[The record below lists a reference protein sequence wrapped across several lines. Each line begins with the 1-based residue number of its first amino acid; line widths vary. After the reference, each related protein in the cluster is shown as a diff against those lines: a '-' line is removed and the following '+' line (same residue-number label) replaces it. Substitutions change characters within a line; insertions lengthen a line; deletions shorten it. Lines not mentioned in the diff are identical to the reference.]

1 MVTSYNS
8 KPPHFELD
16 MRANFLKLLSILI
29 RVYNDENEGLDK
41 ENYNKHR
48 AAISRALDYMTEH
61 YSEKIYL
68 EDLCKLLLMSPTY
81 FSSVFKQMTGKTFT
95 EQLNSIRINKA
106 KEMLMDHS
114 KTVSMI
120 ALELGFTD
128 SAYFDRVF
136 KKEVGISPGK
146 FRKYL

>member
-1 MVTSYNS
+1 MYV
-8 KPPHFELD
+8 PQ
-16 MRANFLKLLSILI
+16 
-29 RVYNDENEGLDK
+29 DE
-41 ENYNKHR
+41 
-48 AAISRALDYMTEH
+48 
-61 YSEKIYL
+61 
-68 EDLCKLLLMSPTY
+68 
-81 FSSVFKQMTGKTFT
+81 
-95 EQLNSIRINKA
+95 INKA

-114 KTVSMI
+114 KTVSQI